1 MTEGCSERFDQKTI
15 YCRRLGHDLSFAY
28 CRREA
33 QGLPCRKILDCWFT
47 VLDIRGY
54 LEEYYRPQ
62 ELAHIFTPP
71 RPKMS
76 TLVDLIKQAQ
86 ERML

>member
-1 MTEGCSERFDQKTI
+1 MKEQFDEKTA
-15 YCRRLGHDLSFAY
+15 YCRKLGHGLAFGY

-33 QGLPCRKILDCWFT
+33 QGLPCKNILDCWFT
-47 VLDIRGY
+47 ALNIKEY
-54 LEEYYRPQ
+54 LQKNYQ
-62 ELAHIFTPP
+62 AKELAHIFAPP

-86 ERML
+86 ERIP